1 MFQRHCRPFVLL
13 RLNSK
18 TDMICKYMC
27 LYYTTTSVLD
37 MQGFIQDFL
46 LGGGKFLLM
55 LPATRSVASGVRC
68 AHATL
73 GGSGGMLPQEI
84 LKN

>member
-1 MFQRHCRPFVLL
+1 MAKIRLCVTECVCVLT
-13 RLNSK
+13 NGQ
-18 TDMICKYMC
+18 
-27 LYYTTTSVLD
+27 
-37 MQGFIQDFL
+37 QGFIQDFL